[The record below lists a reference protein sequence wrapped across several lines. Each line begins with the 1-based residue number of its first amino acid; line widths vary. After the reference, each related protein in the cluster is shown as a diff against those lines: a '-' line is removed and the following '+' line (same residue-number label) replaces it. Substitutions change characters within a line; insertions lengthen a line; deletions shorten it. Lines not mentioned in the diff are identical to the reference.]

1 MMRDKQGMSK
11 KKKGWL
17 MGGGAVIIVAAAY
30 AGGASLLDD
39 QIPQGATV
47 HGVEIGGLSSSD
59 AAARLHQKLDPLD
72 SDPIKITAGEQSTS
86 LTPDQSGLGLDIDAT
101 LQGKTGYTLN
111 PVVLF
116 QRLTGGAAIEPVLTQ
131 DDDELHAAVEKLR
144 PQLDKKASEGEIA
157 FKDAT
162 VDYQKP
168 TTGQTVE
175 ADQAV
180 ENIENS
186 WFGASEPI
194 EVPISTVDPKTPASA
209 FEKVRDEQAKPLV
222 AGNVTV
228 AADDLKATLKPNQLA
243 EAASFKVA
251 DGAVTMSLD
260 QKKLADRLLKANPK
274 MASTAKD
281 ARIVLKDG
289 KPKIIPA
296 VKGHGVDTKDL
307 NQKIL
312 TATTSDSRTAKI
324 NVSVT
329 EPELTTAK
337 AKKLGVKEEIVK
349 FSTPYP
355 TYDTVRT
362 KNLRAGASKLNG
374 VLVMPGDTFSLTKA
388 LAPITEAN
396 GYFKSGVV
404 ENGFSSEAIGGGLSQ
419 ISTQLFNVGWLGGMD
434 DVTHRPH
441 SRWFDRYP
449 AGRES
454 TLWEGQIDMAWKNN
468 TGHAVMIQA
477 WVTDSHVNTRL
488 WGTKKYKVTSKTSE
502 HYDRTNPKTVYN
514 DAEKC
519 VSESGGQKGF
529 SVDVHRTRTAGSETL
544 KDSLHWTY
552 QPWNKVVCGKK
563 P

>member
-1 MMRDKQGMSK
+1 MSK

-17 MGGGAVIIVAAAY
+17 ISGGAVILLAGAY
-30 AGGASLLDD
+30 AVGASMLDD
-39 QIPQGATV
+39 QIPHEATV
-47 HGVEIGGLSSSD
+47 HGVEIGGMSNSD
-59 AAARLHQKLDPLD
+59 AADRLHRELDPLA
-72 SDPIKITAGEQSTS
+72 SGPITIAAGEQSAS
-86 LTPDQSGLGLDIDAT
+86 LTPDQAGLGLDIDAT
-101 LQGKTGYTLN
+101 LQGRTGYTLN

-116 QRLTGGAAIEPVLTQ
+116 HRLTGGSAINPVLTQ
-131 DDDELHAAVEKLR
+131 DDDTLHGAIEELR
-144 PQLDKKASEGEIA
+144 PQLDKKATEGKIA
-157 FKDAT
+157 FKDAKVHYQEPT
-162 VDYQKP
+162 NGEKVD
-168 TTGQTVE
+168 V
-175 ADQAV
+175 DQAT
-180 ENIENS
+180 EDIGKS

-194 EVPISTVDPKTPASA
+194 EVPTTTVDPKTPASA

-228 AADDLKATLKPNQLA
+228 AADDLKAVLKPGDLA

-260 QKKLADRLLKANPK
+260 NRQLADRLLKANPK

-281 ARIVLKDG
+281 ARIVLKDD

-296 VKGHGVDTKDL
+296 VKGHGVETKNL
-307 NQKIL
+307 TEKIL
-312 TATTSDSRTAKI
+312 TAATTDSRTAEI
-324 NVSVT
+324 DVAVT

-388 LAPITEAN
+388 LSPITEEN

-404 ENGFSSEAIGGGLSQ
+404 ENGFTTEAIGGGLSQ
-419 ISTQLFNVGWLGGMD
+419 ISTQLFNAGWLGGMED
-434 DVTHRPH
+434 ITHRPH
-441 SRWFDRYP
+441 SRWFERYP

-477 WVTDSHVNTRL
+477 WVTDSRVNTRL
-488 WGTKKYKVTSKTSE
+488 WGTKKYKVTSKTSS
-502 HYDRTNPKTVYN
+502 HYDKTNPKTVYN
-514 DAEKC
+514 DAAKC

>member
-1 MMRDKQGMSK
+1 MIRDKQGTSK

-17 MGGGAVIIVAAAY
+17 IGGGAVILLAGAY
-30 AGGASLLDD
+30 AGGASMLGD
-39 QIPQGATV
+39 QIPHGATV
-47 HGVEIGGLSSSD
+47 HGVEIGGMSSSE
-59 AAARLHQKLDPLD
+59 AADRLHRELDPLA
-72 SDPIKITAGEQSTS
+72 SEPITIAAGEQSAP
-86 LTPDQSGLGLDIDAT
+86 LTPDQAGLGLDIDAT
-101 LQGKTGYTLN
+101 LQGRTGYTLN

-116 QRLTGGAAIEPVLTQ
+116 QRLTGGSSIEPVLTQ
-131 DDDELHAAVEKLR
+131 DDDALHGAIEELR
-144 PQLDKKASEGEIA
+144 PKLDRKVSEGKIA
-157 FKDAT
+157 FKDAK
-162 VDYQKP
+162 VDYQEP
-168 TTGQTVE
+168 TTGEKVD
-175 ADQAV
+175 ADQAGEV
-180 ENIENS
+180 IGKS

-194 EVPISTVDPKTPASA
+194 KVPTTTVDTKTPASA

-228 AADDLKATLKPNQLA
+228 AADDLKATLKPAELA
-243 EAASFKVA
+243 EAASFKIA
-251 DGAVTMSLD
+251 DGAVKMSLD
-260 QKKLADRLLKANPK
+260 NQQLADRLLKANPK

-289 KPKIIPA
+289 QPKIIPA
-296 VKGHGVDTKDL
+296 VTGHGVETKDL
-307 NQKIL
+307 TEKIL
-312 TATTSDSRTAKI
+312 TATTAESRTAKI
-324 NVSVT
+324 DVAVT

-434 DVTHRPH
+434 DIAHRQH

-488 WGTKKYKVTSKTSE
+488 WGTKKYKVTSKTSG
-502 HYDRTNPKTVYN
+502 HYDRTDPKTVYN

>member
-1 MMRDKQGMSK
+1 MMRDKKDTSK

-17 MGGGAVIIVAAAY
+17 IGGGAIILLAGAY
-30 AGGASLLDD
+30 AGGASLLGD
-39 QIPQGATV
+39 QIPNGTTV

-59 AAARLHQKLDPLD
+59 AAARLHRDLDPLA
-72 SDPIKITAGEQSTS
+72 SEPVTIAAGEQSAP
-86 LTPDQSGLGLDIDAT
+86 LTPDESGLGLDIEAT
-101 LQGKTGYTLN
+101 LQGRTGYTLN
-111 PVVLF
+111 PMVLF
-116 QRLTGGAAIEPVLTQ
+116 QRLTGGSAIKPVLTQ
-131 DDDELHAAVEKLR
+131 DDDALDAAIEDLR
-144 PQLDKKASEGEIA
+144 PKLDTKATEGKIA
-157 FKDAT
+157 FKDSKVQYDAPSEGEK
-162 VDYQKP
+162 VD
-168 TTGQTVE
+168 
-175 ADQAV
+175 ADQAGDA
-180 ENIENS
+180 IGNS

-194 EVPISTVDPKTPASA
+194 EVATTTVEPKTPASA

-228 AADDLKATLKPNQLA
+228 AADDLKATLKPAELA
-243 EAASFKVA
+243 QAASFKVS
-251 DGAVTMSLD
+251 DGAVKMSLD
-260 QKKLADRLLKANPK
+260 NQQLADRLLKANPK

-281 ARIVLKDG
+281 ARIVLKGG

-296 VKGHGVDTKDL
+296 VKGHGVETKNL
-307 NQKIL
+307 TEKIL
-312 TATTSDSRTAKI
+312 TAATTDSRTAKI
-324 NVSVT
+324 DVAVT
-329 EPELTTAK
+329 KPELTTAK
-337 AKKLGVKEEIVK
+337 AKKLGVKEVIVE

-355 TYDTVRT
+355 TFDTVRT

-374 VLVMPGDTFSLTKA
+374 MLVMPGDTFSLTKA

-404 ENGFSSEAIGGGLSQ
+404 EDGFTTEAIGGGLSQ

-477 WVTDSHVNTRL
+477 WVTDSHVKTRL
-488 WGTKKYKVTSKTSE
+488 WGTKKYKVTSKTSG
-502 HYDRTNPKTVYN
+502 HYNKTNPKTTYN

-519 VSESGGQKGF
+519 VAESGGQKGF

>member
-1 MMRDKQGMSK
+1 MIRDKQGTSK

-17 MGGGAVIIVAAAY
+17 IGGGAVILLAGAY
-30 AGGASLLDD
+30 AGGASMLGD
-39 QIPQGATV
+39 QIPHGATV
-47 HGVEIGGLSSSD
+47 HGVEIGGMSSSE
-59 AAARLHQKLDPLD
+59 AADRLHRELDPLA
-72 SDPIKITAGEQSTS
+72 SEPITIAAGEQSAP
-86 LTPDQSGLGLDIDAT
+86 LTPDQAGLGLDIDAT
-101 LQGKTGYTLN
+101 LQGRTGYTLN

-116 QRLTGGAAIEPVLTQ
+116 QRLTGGSSIEPVLTQ
-131 DDDELHAAVEKLR
+131 DDDALHAAIEELR
-144 PQLDKKASEGEIA
+144 PKLDQKVSEGKIA
-157 FKDAT
+157 FKDAK
-162 VDYQKP
+162 VDYQEP
-168 TTGQTVE
+168 TTGEKVD
-175 ADQAV
+175 ADQAGEV
-180 ENIENS
+180 IGKS

-194 EVPISTVDPKTPASA
+194 KVPTSTVDAKTPASA

-228 AADDLKATLKPNQLA
+228 AADDLKATLKPAELA
-243 EAASFKVA
+243 EAASFKIA
-251 DGAVTMSLD
+251 DGAVKMSLD
-260 QKKLADRLLKANPK
+260 NQQLADRLLKANPK

-296 VKGHGVDTKDL
+296 VTGHGVETKDL
-307 NQKIL
+307 TEKIL
-312 TATTSDSRTAKI
+312 TATTAESRTAKI
-324 NVSVT
+324 DVAVT

-374 VLVMPGDTFSLTKA
+374 VLVMPDDTFSLTKA

-434 DVTHRPH
+434 DVAHRQH

-488 WGTKKYKVTSKTSE
+488 WGTKKYKVTSKTSG
-502 HYDRTNPKTVYN
+502 HYDRTDPKTVYN